1 MSQFTQKHTKKCHN
15 TQKDVTTHKKHTQTS
30 HSRWHKMTHTK
41 MSQFT
46 QRHTKRCHNTQKD
59 VTAHQKMSRH
69 TKTRMKNITQNDKR

>member
-1 MSQFTQKHTKKCHN
+1 
-15 TQKDVTTHKKHTQTS
+15 
-30 HSRWHKMTHTK
+30 MTHTK